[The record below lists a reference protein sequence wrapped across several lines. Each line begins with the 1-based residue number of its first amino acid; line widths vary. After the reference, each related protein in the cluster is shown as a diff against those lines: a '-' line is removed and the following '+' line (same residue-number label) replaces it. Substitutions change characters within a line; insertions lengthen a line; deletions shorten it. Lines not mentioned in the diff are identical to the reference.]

1 MFDRL
6 CREWLVSCCFVL
18 GCWNNCNALKFLDFF
33 RGKNGEKEI
42 RRRIFFSFACKNF
55 QKEIGNVFEDFI
67 TIKRERLLF
76 MI

>member
-42 RRRIFFSFACKNF
+42 RRRIFFFFC
-55 QKEIGNVFEDFI
+55 V
-67 TIKRERLLF
+67 
-76 MI
+76 